1 MGPNLEE
8 FMRPGKKTPPQLPAV
23 EALYRQRQAQFYGGP
38 ALNTFAAWHPV
49 GTPKRLPDVERF
61 NRRDA
66 GHLEVQVTIDD
77 PQASTK
83 PRLFRLQFEFL
94 ADTEMIED
102 VCDNRKDAVHTV
114 GNLAAQPPLA
124 PKSSV

>member
-1 MGPNLEE
+1 M
-8 FMRPGKKTPPQLPAV
+8 T
-23 EALYRQRQAQFYGGP
+23 
-38 ALNTFAAWHPV
+38 AAV

-66 GHLEVQVTIDD
+66 GHLEVQVTIDY

-83 PRLFRLQFEFL
+83 PRLFPLQFEF
-94 ADTEMIED
+94 TEMIED

-114 GNLAAQPPLA
+114 GNLAAQLRSIKPSRTPRA
-124 PKSSV
+124 QI